1 MTTGLGSPVSGPGG
15 GPATSVRRRLAVP
28 VLALALAVSGGCL
41 RKAIPMSSTDQA
53 AAETYVRLVLALGR
67 HDANFVDAYYGPEA
81 LREEALRAEWPLAEI
96 DKRAAVLEVD
106 LRRLPAIDAGV
117 ADAELLTLRRTYVAR
132 QLNAL
137 RARIRMLQGQRFP
150 FDEESRELYDAV
162 APRND
167 EASFQATLDAIAAKV
182 GGAGDLPARYAAFKQ
197 AFVVPPD
204 RLDAVFTAAI
214 AECRRRTLAHVTL
227 PPGETFTVAYVKD
240 KPWSGYNW
248 YKGGFTSLIE
258 VNTDLPVFIDRAI
271 NLACHEG
278 YPGHHVYNALLEQ
291 HLVKERGWVEFSVYP
306 LFSPQS
312 LIAEG
317 TANYGIQVAFSDAE
331 RRAFE
336 RTTLFPLAGLDPARV
351 DEYYEVM
358 TLARQLTY
366 AGNEAARGYLDGRLN
381 AARAADWLVRFA
393 MNTPAQAAQL
403 VKFFDGYRSYV
414 INYNL
419 GEDMVKNYVERHAGA
434 DAEARWRVFTALLSS
449 PRLPSNLKD

>member
-1 MTTGLGSPVSGPGG
+1 
-15 GPATSVRRRLAVP
+15 
-28 VLALALAVSGGCL
+28 L

-81 LREEALRAEWPLAEI
+81 LREEVATASWPLAEI

-106 LRRLPAIDAGV
+106 LRRLPAIDEGA
-117 ADAELLTLRRTYVAR
+117 ADGELLALRRTYLAR

-137 RARIRMLQGQRFP
+137 RARIRMLQGQRLP

-167 EASFQATLDAIAAKV
+167 ESSFQATLDALAAKV
-182 GGAGDLPARYAAFKQ
+182 GGSGDLPARYAAFKQ
-197 AFVVPPD
+197 AFVIPPD
-204 RLDAVFTAAI
+204 KLDAVFTAAI
-214 AECRRRTLAHVTL
+214 TECRRRTAAHIAL
-227 PPGETFTVAYVKD
+227 PPAETFTVAYVTD
-240 KPWSGYNW
+240 KPWSAYNW
-248 YKGGFTSLIE
+248 YKGNFTSLIE

-271 NLACHEG
+271 DLACHEG

-291 HLVKERGWVEFSVYP
+291 HLVKDRGWVEFSVYP

-312 LIAEG
+312 LVAEG

-336 RTTLFPLAGLDPARV
+336 RTTLFPLDPARA
-351 DEYYEVM
+351 DDYYDVLA
-358 TLARQLTY
+358 LARGLTY
-366 AGNEAARGYLDGRLN
+366 AGNEAARGYLDGRLD

-393 MNTPAQAAQL
+393 MNTPAQAAQR
-403 VKFFDGYRSYV
+403 VKFFDTYRSYV

-419 GEDMVKNYVERHAGA
+419 GEDLVKAYVERHAGA
-434 DAEARWRVFTALLSS
+434 DPAARWRVFAGLLSS